1 MLLPNDKLSNTALNL
16 FNFNQMKSNKEQIAE
31 LVKEM
36 LNESHEAMIKKID
49 KVLNSGCVDVEN
61 WSKDNAPMI
70 LPKCI
75 VTAILQNESTQYE
88 GKGTSFEKQ
97 VKKEVKN
104 IRYFL

>member
-1 MLLPNDKLSNTALNL
+1 
-16 FNFNQMKSNKEQIAE
+16 MKSNKEQIAK

-36 LNESHEAMIKKID
+36 LTESHKDMLKKID
-49 KVLNSGCVDVEN
+49 KVLNSGCVDIES
-61 WSKDNAPMI
+61 WSKDDSPMI

-75 VTAILQNESTQYE
+75 VTAILQDESTQYE

-97 VKKEVKN
+97 IKKEVKN

>member
-1 MLLPNDKLSNTALNL
+1 
-16 FNFNQMKSNKEQIAE
+16 MKSNKEQIAE
-31 LVKEM
+31 LVKDM
-36 LNESHEAMIKKID
+36 LTESYEAMIKKID
-49 KVLNSGCVDVEN
+49 KVLNSGCVDVESWN
-61 WSKDNAPMI
+61 KDSSPMI

>member
-1 MLLPNDKLSNTALNL
+1 
-16 FNFNQMKSNKEQIAE
+16 MKRITNNREMIAK
-31 LVKEM
+31 LVKDM
-36 LNESHEAMIKKID
+36 LNESHESMLKKID
-49 KVLNSGCVDVEN
+49 KVLNSGAIDFESWDEN
-61 WSKDNAPMI
+61 KKPMI

-88 GKGTSFEKQ
+88 GKGTSYEKQ